1 MAQTFFRHHGT
12 LGWLCGSFIG
22 SRFNLT
28 RSPPWT
34 ITKKNCWS
42 TMRLNWIRWI
52 RSMTPPSCKAG
63 GFFLGEMPVA
73 AAKLAGRLA
82 APAFECALKSLG

>member
-52 RSMTPPSCKAG
+52 RSMTPPSCNTDFRRNAADC
-63 GFFLGEMPVA
+63 GEIPLESGCSIA
-73 AAKLAGRLA
+73 
-82 APAFECALKSLG
+82 